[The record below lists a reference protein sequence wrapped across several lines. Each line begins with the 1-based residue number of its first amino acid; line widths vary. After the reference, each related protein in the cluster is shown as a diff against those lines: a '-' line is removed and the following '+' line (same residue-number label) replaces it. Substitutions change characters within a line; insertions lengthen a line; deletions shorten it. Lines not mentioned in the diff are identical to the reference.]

1 MQGRIQ
7 NPIKNTLDG
16 QLGYVFLDHFAL
28 DHWLILIKLHRI
40 IELKQQFW
48 LRPYIDIKTDLRAKA
63 KNDFEKHLSKLKK
76 KSGF

>member
-16 QLGYVFLDHFAL
+16 QLGYLDHFAL
-28 DHWLILIKLHRI
+28 DHWLILIKVHRV
-40 IELKQQFW
+40 IELNQQSW

-63 KNDFEKHLSKLKK
+63 KNDFEKHFSKLKK